1 MKHPLIS
8 VVLPVYNV
16 EAYVEECLQSII
28 GQTLGFEKI
37 EVILVNDCSTD
48 GTAAILDRY
57 AEQFTNIRV
66 IHLEQ
71 NCGAPGKPRNIGINK
86 AKGEYII
93 FLDPDDYIPKDAYEK
108 LYKVMEKNKSDF
120 VMGKMLS
127 FNDETG
133 NTHEHITFKNYFM
146 HKHYNNVNIETVP
159 FFLQVKTAVYLKL
172 VKTSFLKK
180 HNILF
185 PEGMR
190 NGEDKNYD
198 MALFTKAEKFSY
210 IPEYIYYYRT
220 RNDANNLSLTQ
231 QNIKNT
237 LKNDVT
243 AALKIKEFLNE
254 EEYFYF
260 QINAFR
266 SLLWKICDPDF
277 NNMSVT
283 ERLEIFEMIRP
294 VVQGFNPDITGKY
307 FSIEKPLLS
316 LIEKNF
322 LLEALEYNSM
332 IVSRRWWYNTGI
344 ELQKMFK
351 RQQAIKNSLSWRIT
365 KIFRSKIKATKL
377 KYKIKEKLV
386 SD

>member
-1 MKHPLIS
+1 MDYPLIS

-16 EAYVEECLQSII
+16 EAYVEECLESII
-28 GQTLGFEKI
+28 SQTLGFEKI

-48 GTAAILDRY
+48 GTATILDKY
-57 AEQFTNIRV
+57 AERFENIRV
-66 IHLEQ
+66 IHLTE
-71 NCGAPGKPRNIGINK
+71 NCGAPGKPRNIGINE

-93 FLDPDDYIPKDAYEK
+93 FLDPDDYIPADAYEK
-108 LYKVMEKNKSDF
+108 LYKVMEKNNSDF

-127 FNDETG
+127 FNDENG
-133 NTHEHITFKNYFM
+133 KTHEHITFKNYFM
-146 HKHYNNVNIETVP
+146 HKHYNDVNIETVP

-172 VKTSFLKK
+172 VKTSFLRE

-190 NGEDKNYD
+190 NGEDKIYD
-198 MALFTKAEKFSY
+198 MALFTKAKKFSY

-243 AALKIKEFLNE
+243 AALKIKKILNE
-254 EEYFYF
+254 KEYSYF

-266 SLLWKICDPDF
+266 SLLWKICDPEF
-277 NNMSVT
+277 NKVPVA
-283 ERLEIFEMIRP
+283 ERLEILEMIRP
-294 VVQGFNPDITGKY
+294 VVQGFNPDITEKY

-332 IVSRRWWYNTGI
+332 IVSRRWWYSTGI

-365 KIFRSKIKATKL
+365 KIFRNKIKTNKL

>member
-1 MKHPLIS
+1 MDYPLIS

-16 EAYVEECLQSII
+16 EAYVEECLESII
-28 GQTLGFEKI
+28 SQTLGFEKI

-48 GTAAILDRY
+48 GTATILDKY
-57 AEQFTNIRV
+57 AERFKNIRV
-66 IHLEQ
+66 IHLTE
-71 NCGAPGKPRNIGINK
+71 NCGAPGKPRNIGINE

-93 FLDPDDYIPKDAYEK
+93 FLDPDDYIPADAYEK
-108 LYKVMEKNKSDF
+108 LYKVMEKNNSDF

-127 FNDETG
+127 FNDENG
-133 NTHEHITFKNYFM
+133 KTHEHITFKNYFM
-146 HKHYNNVNIETVP
+146 HKHYNDVNIETVP

-172 VKTSFLKK
+172 VKTSFLRE

-190 NGEDKNYD
+190 NGEDKIYD
-198 MALFTKAEKFSY
+198 MALFTKAKKFSY

-243 AALKIKEFLNE
+243 AALKIKKFLNE
-254 EEYFYF
+254 KEYSYF

-266 SLLWKICDPDF
+266 SLLWKICDPEF
-277 NNMSVT
+277 NKVPVA
-283 ERLEIFEMIRP
+283 ERLEILEMIRP
-294 VVQGFNPDITGKY
+294 VVQGFNPDITEKY

-332 IVSRRWWYNTGI
+332 IVSRRWWYSTGI

-351 RQQAIKNSLSWRIT
+351 RQHAIKNSLSWRIT
-365 KIFRSKIKATKL
+365 KIFRNKIKTNKL

>member
-1 MKHPLIS
+1 MEYPLIS

-16 EAYVEECLQSII
+16 EAYVEECLQSLI

-48 GTAAILDRY
+48 GTAPILDRY
-57 AEQFTNIRV
+57 AEQYKNIRV

-71 NCGAPGKPRNIGINK
+71 NCGAPGKPRNIGINE
-86 AKGEYII
+86 AKGEYVI

-108 LYKVMEKNKSDF
+108 LYNVIEKNNSDF

-133 NTHEHITFKNYFM
+133 KTHEHITFKNYFM

-172 VKTSFLKK
+172 VKTSFLKE

-190 NGEDKNYD
+190 NGEDKIYD
-198 MALFTKAEKFSY
+198 MALFTAAEKFSY

-254 EEYFYF
+254 REYSYF

-277 NNMSVT
+277 NNMHVA
-283 ERLEIFEMIRP
+283 EKLEILEMIRP
-294 VVQGFNPDITGKY
+294 VVQGFNPDITEKY

-316 LIEKNF
+316 LIDKNF

-332 IVSRRWWYNTGI
+332 IVSRRWWFNTGI
-344 ELQKMFK
+344 ELLKMFK

-365 KIFRSKIKATKL
+365 KIFRSKNKATKL

>member
-1 MKHPLIS
+1 MDYPLIS

-16 EAYVEECLQSII
+16 EAYVEECLESII
-28 GQTLGFEKI
+28 SQTLGFEKI

-48 GTAAILDRY
+48 GTATILDKY
-57 AEQFTNIRV
+57 AERFKNIRV
-66 IHLEQ
+66 IHLTE
-71 NCGAPGKPRNIGINK
+71 NCGAPGKPRNIGINE

-93 FLDPDDYIPKDAYEK
+93 FLDPDDYIPADAYEK
-108 LYKVMEKNKSDF
+108 LYKVMEKNNSDF

-127 FNDETG
+127 FNDENG
-133 NTHEHITFKNYFM
+133 KTHEHITFKNYFM
-146 HKHYNNVNIETVP
+146 HKHYNDVNIETVP

-172 VKTSFLKK
+172 VKTSFLRE

-190 NGEDKNYD
+190 NGEDKIYD
-198 MALFTKAEKFSY
+198 MALFTKAKKFSY

-243 AALKIKEFLNE
+243 AALKIKKFLNE
-254 EEYFYF
+254 KEYSYF

-266 SLLWKICDPDF
+266 SLLWKICDPEF
-277 NNMSVT
+277 NKVPVA
-283 ERLEIFEMIRP
+283 ERLEILEMIRP
-294 VVQGFNPDITGKY
+294 VVQGFNPDITEKY

-332 IVSRRWWYNTGI
+332 IVSRRWWYSTGI

-365 KIFRSKIKATKL
+365 KIFRNKIKTNKL